1 MSGIKDI
8 AKQAGVSVATV
19 SNALNNRKNVGEETR
34 QKIFKIAEELG
45 YDLPGRRDRISST
58 GKNIVFHFSD
68 FSTLYYHDI
77 LHGISDYVFS
87 KGYNILVS
95 SDRDLKRYRD
105 PSISCGCISMD
116 FYCDDKILMD
126 LASRDY
132 PIIVLD
138 RDLTGDGVKSI
149 VVNNYLAQHQLVE
162 GLVKGGLKTFAWL
175 GGLDT
180 PDNRERLKAFKDVL
194 QENGLS
200 CRRTDYYEGNWME
213 ESGDQAARLLMLS
226 ECMPEALVCANDMMA
241 IGAIR
246 KFRREGIRVPED
258 ISVTGFDDVI
268 ISRYIRLT
276 TVTVPNYERG
286 YLAAQSLIELLEGRG
301 DYETLHIGARVK
313 WRESSKARPE

>member
-1 MSGIKDI
+1 MPGIKDI
-8 AKQAGVSVATV
+8 AKLAGVSVATV
-19 SNALNNRKNVGEETR
+19 SNALNNRKNVGTETR
-34 QKIFKIAEELG
+34 NKIIKIAEELN
-45 YDLPGRRDRISST
+45 YDLPAKNAGEQST

-116 FYCDDKILMD
+116 FCCDDSLLMD
-126 LASRDY
+126 LANRDY

-138 RDLTGDGVKSI
+138 RELIGEGIKSI
-149 VVNNYLAQHQLVE
+149 VVNNYNSQQQLVE
-162 GLVKGGLKTFAWL
+162 GLIKAGMKSFAWL

-194 QENGLS
+194 HANGIS
-200 CRRTDYYEGNWME
+200 CRRTDFYEGNWLE
-213 ESGDQAARLLMLS
+213 DSGDQTARLLMLTES
-226 ECMPEALVCANDMMA
+226 MPDALVCANDMMA

-258 ISVTGFDDVI
+258 ISVSGFDDVI

-276 TVTVPNYERG
+276 TVSVPNYERG
-286 YLAAQSLIELLEGRG
+286 YLAAQSLIEILEGRG
-301 DYETLHIGARVK
+301 DYDTMRLGARVK
-313 WRESSKARPE
+313 WRESTKGPM

>member
-1 MSGIKDI
+1 MPGIKDI
-8 AKQAGVSVATV
+8 AKLAGVSVATV
-19 SNALNNRKNVGEETR
+19 SNALNNRKNVGTETR
-34 QKIFKIAEELG
+34 NKILKIAEELN
-45 YDLPGRRDRISST
+45 YDLPAKNAGEQST

-116 FYCDDKILMD
+116 FCCDDSLIMD
-126 LASRDY
+126 LANRDY

-138 RDLTGDGVKSI
+138 RELIGEGIKSI
-149 VVNNYLAQHQLVE
+149 VVNNYNSQQQLVE
-162 GLVKGGLKTFAWL
+162 GLVKAGMKSFAWL

-194 QENGLS
+194 HANGIS
-200 CRRTDYYEGNWME
+200 CRRTDFYEGNWLE
-213 ESGDQAARLLMLS
+213 DSGDQTARLLMLTES
-226 ECMPEALVCANDMMA
+226 MPDALVCANDMMA

-258 ISVTGFDDVI
+258 ISVSGFDDVI

-276 TVTVPNYERG
+276 TVSVPNYERG
-286 YLAAQSLIELLEGRG
+286 YLAAQSLIEILEGRG
-301 DYETLHIGARVK
+301 DYDTMRLGARVK
-313 WRESSKARPE
+313 WRESTKGPM

>member
-1 MSGIKDI
+1 MPGIKDI
-8 AKQAGVSVATV
+8 AKLAGVSVATV
-19 SNALNNRKNVGEETR
+19 SNALNNRKNVGDETR
-34 QKIFKIAEELG
+34 KKILDIAQELN
-45 YDLPGRRDRISST
+45 YDLPAKNPEEQNT

-116 FYCDDKILMD
+116 FCCDDSLLMD
-126 LASRDY
+126 LANRDY

-138 RDLTGDGVKSI
+138 RELTGEGIKSI
-149 VVNNYLAQHQLVE
+149 VVNNYNSQQQLVE
-162 GLVKGGLKTFAWL
+162 GLVKAGMKSFAWL

-194 QENGLS
+194 HANGIS
-200 CRRTDYYEGNWME
+200 CRRTDFYEGNWLE
-213 ESGDQAARLLMLS
+213 DSGDQTARLLMLTES
-226 ECMPEALVCANDMMA
+226 MPDALVCANDMMA

-258 ISVTGFDDVI
+258 ISVSGFDDVI

-276 TVTVPNYERG
+276 TVSVPNYERG
-286 YLAAQSLIELLEGRG
+286 YLAAQSLIEILEGRG
-301 DYETLHIGARVK
+301 DYDTMRLGARVK
-313 WRESSKARPE
+313 WRESTKGHL

>member
-1 MSGIKDI
+1 MPGIKDI
-8 AKQAGVSVATV
+8 AKLAGVSVATV
-19 SNALNNRKNVGEETR
+19 SNALNNRKNVGTETR
-34 QKIFKIAEELG
+34 NKILKIAEELN
-45 YDLPGRRDRISST
+45 YDLPAKNAGEQST

-116 FYCDDKILMD
+116 FCCDDSLLMD
-126 LASRDY
+126 LANRDY

-138 RDLTGDGVKSI
+138 RELIGEGIKSI
-149 VVNNYLAQHQLVE
+149 VVNNYNSQQQLVE
-162 GLVKGGLKTFAWL
+162 GLVKAGMKSFAWL

-194 QENGLS
+194 HANGIS
-200 CRRTDYYEGNWME
+200 CRRTDFYEGNWLE
-213 ESGDQAARLLMLS
+213 DSGDQTARLLMLTES
-226 ECMPEALVCANDMMA
+226 MPDALVCANDMMA

-258 ISVTGFDDVI
+258 ISVSGFDDVI

-276 TVTVPNYERG
+276 TVSVPNYERG
-286 YLAAQSLIELLEGRG
+286 YLAAQSLIEILEGRG
-301 DYETLHIGARVK
+301 DYDTMRLGARVK
-313 WRESSKARPE
+313 WRESTKGPM